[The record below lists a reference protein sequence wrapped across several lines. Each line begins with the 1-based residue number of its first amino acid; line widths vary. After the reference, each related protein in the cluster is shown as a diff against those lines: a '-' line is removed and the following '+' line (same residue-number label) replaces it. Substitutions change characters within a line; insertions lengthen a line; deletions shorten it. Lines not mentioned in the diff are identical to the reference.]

1 MMNKLLNKQD
11 FLQAGMM
18 AWNDLSVIFDAEKKA
33 RFTSTE
39 EFGEFYGLLIDRLLE
54 EEKA

>member
-1 MMNKLLNKQD
+1 MNTQLNKQD

-39 EFGEFYGLLIDRLLE
+39 EFSEFYSLMMDRLLE
-54 EEKA
+54 EEKSS

>member
-1 MMNKLLNKQD
+1 MNKLLNKQD

-18 AWNDLSVIFDAEKKA
+18 AWNDLCVIFDAEKKA

-39 EFGEFYGLLIDRLLE
+39 EFSEFYSLMIDRLLE
-54 EEKA
+54 EEKSS

>member
-1 MMNKLLNKQD
+1 MNKLLNKQD

-18 AWNDLSVIFDAEKKA
+18 AWNDLSVIFDAEKNA

-39 EFGEFYGLLIDRLLE
+39 EFSEFYSLMIDRLLE
-54 EEKA
+54 EEKSS